1 MSVREA
7 GLKEPR
13 EWNSEPG
20 EGTEIGEGR
29 QEKDPEKDADV
40 TERIHV
46 SIQKEAERIRGRK
59 ITG

>member
-13 EWNSEPG
+13 EWNSEPE

-29 QEKDPEKDADV
+29 QEKEADV